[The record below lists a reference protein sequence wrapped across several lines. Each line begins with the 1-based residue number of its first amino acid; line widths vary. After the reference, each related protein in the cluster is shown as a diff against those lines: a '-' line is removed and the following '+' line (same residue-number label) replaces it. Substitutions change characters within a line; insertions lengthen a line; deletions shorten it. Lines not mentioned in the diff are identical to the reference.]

1 MCHGLRCS
9 ESTAEGM
16 SKGKTVER
24 KVSLE
29 TEHMKSSYITDVVWK
44 EGRIRKHLHK
54 DSTTFVFHKRNEGF
68 GNDTRL

>member
-44 EGRIRKHLHK
+44 E
-54 DSTTFVFHKRNEGF
+54 
-68 GNDTRL
+68 